1 MPSSRIK
8 LRFSARYLAPAAVL
22 LVMAGA
28 TSCSTVWDDLSGL
41 IEDDEANDRA
51 LTQSGDDQ
59 DFPRLSEVPDTPR
72 PASSPEDLNQIGEGL
87 VADRDEARYTN
98 ETLRSRY
105 AEDGAGEG
113 ARILT
118 AELSA
123 PERQPEPTRSQAP
136 EAVDLAEERRL
147 VASEAPTAR
156 SSSSLAEERRVSGL
170 EPASEAVLGQRP
182 ATQLEDRQIISA
194 RETTSYSYSD
204 SANGA
209 RSEAELAESRRLEA
223 GQTVSQADT
232 GAARELGETRI
243 AAVTQPVAGSGV
255 MSIGDFRAL
264 FNQRFDSSGRSPY
277 RQGEMQQV
285 AAQTGHDSLAADRS
299 VAPGSVETLR
309 AQMTPSTAESRTI
322 LADNSLA
329 QPAVSFQVASIAFA
343 VGSNALN
350 SSDRTSLKRVV
361 KLHRKFGGVVRVIGH
376 SSKRTRDMES
386 DSHRLVNFQLSLDRA
401 SAVAAELTRLGVAS
415 EAVMVMARSDS
426 EPLTYEYMPEG
437 EADNR
442 RAEIYIEY

>member
-28 TSCSTVWDDLSGL
+28 TSCSTVWDDLSAL

-113 ARILT
+113 ERILT

-123 PERQPEPTRSQAP
+123 PERQPETTRSQAP
-136 EAVDLAEERRL
+136 EPVDLAEERRL
-147 VASEAPTAR
+147 VASEAPTAK
-156 SSSSLAEERRVSGL
+156 SSSSLAEERRVTGL

-194 RETTSYSYSD
+194 RETSSYSD
-204 SANGA
+204 SATESG
-209 RSEAELAESRRLEA
+209 LAESRRLEA
-223 GQTVSQADT
+223 GQTASQADT

-277 RQGEMQQV
+277 RQGEMQRV

-299 VAPGSVETLR
+299 VAPGSSEILR
-309 AQMTPSTAESRTI
+309 AQMAPSTAESRTI
-322 LADNSLA
+322 LADDSLA

-343 VGSNALN
+343 VGSTALN

-361 KLHRKFGGVVRVIGH
+361 KLHKKFGGVVRVIGH

-415 EAVMVMARSDS
+415 EAVMVMARSDN